1 MEVLN
6 RLHKHTGPQYSFDS
20 VLPLTT
26 YPPELVNHRA
36 DLISKK
42 KATNK
47 TEILNDLTKR
57 IEDFIEH
64 LSKYDHFY
72 LFREDQVVEYALG
85 NYIPLHTMGQVAP
98 SVRKNHLEYLASLVE
113 KYPNLKVRITKQKS
127 EIYFVV
133 NPLGVAFGV
142 GPRESAIWAVAL
154 TGHAIIEAFTEKYME
169 LWENAKI
176 KIGVADYFLE
186 IASKIT

>member
-1 MEVLN
+1 MLNLSASIDNPLGLSFFSNQPHSCQIWSHYSYDLMEVLN

-47 TEILNDLTKR
+47 TEILNDLKKR

-64 LSKYDHFY
+64 LSKLLY
-72 LFREDQVVEYALG
+72 
-85 NYIPLHTMGQVAP
+85 
-98 SVRKNHLEYLASLVE
+98 
-113 KYPNLKVRITKQKS
+113 
-127 EIYFVV
+127 
-133 NPLGVAFGV
+133 
-142 GPRESAIWAVAL
+142 
-154 TGHAIIEAFTEKYME
+154 
-169 LWENAKI
+169 
-176 KIGVADYFLE
+176 
-186 IASKIT
+186 